1 MGRLLNKI
9 KYSTEEKFKD
19 FIENEYGQYNFFKTI
34 SKGKERWWNDW
45 ISKLVSDKKYRNL
58 LDRKVVL
65 TSDRKEFDNQ
75 DEKYYMRSIL
85 AEYFSGGKEDAW
97 YYCPL
102 LADAPSS
109 EFFKFIKYVDGMVI
123 DGDIIDDYKDY
134 IADKMTDTVLQEIQ
148 RINLVINRYNNELLD
163 VEDYKKRQLI
173 HIKKKP

>member
-1 MGRLLNKI
+1 MGSLLNQI

-34 SKGKERWWNDW
+34 SNGRERWWNDW

-85 AEYFSGGKEDAW
+85 AEYFSGGKEDA
-97 YYCPL
+97 
-102 LADAPSS
+102 
-109 EFFKFIKYVDGMVI
+109 
-123 DGDIIDDYKDY
+123 
-134 IADKMTDTVLQEIQ
+134 
-148 RINLVINRYNNELLD
+148 
-163 VEDYKKRQLI
+163 
-173 HIKKKP
+173 